1 MADLRT
7 KLGPLTLKNP
17 FIVGG
22 GPPAG
27 TVEHIK
33 KCVDSGLGA
42 IVTKT
47 ASTVWYLQRYPR
59 PLYKL
64 IDYKKDPKHPFD
76 TPKDYFWMH
85 REHNSCYEPIPF
97 AEIIRQSS
105 GYCKEHDCKLIG
117 SFSCKTMEEWKNI
130 AQLYVDEGVDA
141 LELNFCC
148 PFPPTGLSKSEEDNH
163 VGIYYTMHPEAAY
176 EVLSELKKI
185 IRVPMFVK
193 MNPDGANFVTVAKN
207 LEKAGAAGVT
217 MFANN
222 KTMRVDIK
230 TGKPYIYGP
239 GPGTGT
245 GMKPI
250 SMRWVCE
257 VADAC
262 DFAVM
267 AGRGA
272 VTWDDAVEFIMSGA
286 DAVQYCS
293 PIMIRGLPYV
303 KEMIRDLNNFM
314 DEMGYESIEAIKDM
328 ARKQCYSNQQLV
340 DLVKPLYAEVDPE
353 KCIGCRRCER
363 SCWYDAISFNDRKAL
378 IIKNHCAGCSLC
390 SQLCPQDA
398 ITMHERKS
406 DKEHFQAMASAHP
419 DLAPKGFFD

>member
-1 MADLRT
+1 
-7 KLGPLTLKNP
+7 
-17 FIVGG
+17 
-22 GPPAG
+22 
-27 TVEHIK
+27 
-33 KCVDSGLGA
+33 
-42 IVTKT
+42 
-47 ASTVWYLQRYPR
+47 
-59 PLYKL
+59 
-64 IDYKKDPKHPFD
+64 
-76 TPKDYFWMH
+76 
-85 REHNSCYEPIPF
+85 
-97 AEIIRQSS
+97 
-105 GYCKEHDCKLIG
+105 
-117 SFSCKTMEEWKNI
+117 MEEWKNI
-130 AQLYVDEGVDA
+130 AQLYVDAGVDA